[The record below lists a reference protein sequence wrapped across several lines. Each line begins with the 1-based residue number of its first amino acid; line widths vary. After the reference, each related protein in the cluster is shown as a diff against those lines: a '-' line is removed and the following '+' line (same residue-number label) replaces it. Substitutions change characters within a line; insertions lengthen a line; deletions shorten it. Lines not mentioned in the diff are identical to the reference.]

1 VIKSFKHKGVER
13 FFTSGSKKGIQ
24 PVHARRLKM
33 ILFRLHTAEKNC
45 DMNFPGSELHQLKGK
60 LKGHWAAKVSGNW
73 RVIFRFEC
81 GNVWEVDYDDYH

>member
-13 FFTSGSKKGIQ
+13 FFTTGSKKGVQ
-24 PVHARRLKM
+24 PDHARRLKM
-33 ILFRLHTAEKNC
+33 ILFRLYTAEKIY

-60 LKGHWAAKVSGNW
+60 PKGHWAVKVSGSW
-73 RVIFRFEC
+73 RVTFRFER